1 MVTLLIDQVLP
12 SYDYAIVHASVF
24 HTPPEA
30 CFRAACELDVL
41 RNPLVRT
48 LIRARSLATPSQR
61 PRRLRVLDMAG
72 PPLNWLTLA
81 EGAGSEIVL
90 GQLSRPWAADA
101 ASPTQPRTAEEFA
114 AFDRPGFAK
123 IALSLRAD
131 PYGAASAILTVE
143 TRVALTD
150 ADSRRRFRRYW
161 RMVRP
166 ASELIRRLA
175 FRQIAADLAAPRA
188 DVRGEIDILRP
199 TDIVFDTVAD
209 ERNEPHFNP
218 RLHRVEKAT
227 PGPVGVGTTF
237 RAETTTMGRSV
248 PMTIEYT
255 DFQRPHRLGSVTHMQ
270 AMDIEG
276 ALTFDPTS
284 EGTRMSW
291 AWNLHP
297 HGAAALIH
305 PLVVA
310 VGRRQERAIWGELKR
325 YLEDNQQ
332 ASGQKGDA

>member
-1 MVTLLIDQVLP
+1 MT
-12 SYDYAIVHASVF
+12 
-24 HTPPEA
+24 
-30 CFRAACELDVL
+30 
-41 RNPLVRT
+41 
-48 LIRARSLATPSQR
+48 
-61 PRRLRVLDMAG
+61 G

-81 EGAGSEIVL
+81 DSADSELVL
-90 GQLSRPWAADA
+90 VQLSRPWAADA

-123 IALSLRAD
+123 IALSLRAV
-131 PYGAASAILTVE
+131 PYGAASAILTTE

-175 FRQIAADLAAPRA
+175 FRQLAADLAAPRA
-188 DVRGEIDILRP
+188 DVQGQIDIKRP
-199 TDIVFDTVAD
+199 TDVVFDTVAD
-209 ERNEPHFNP
+209 ERNEPHYNP
-218 RLHRVEKAT
+218 RLHGVEKTTA
-227 PGPVGVGTTF
+227 GPVGVGTTF
-237 RAETTTMGRSV
+237 RAETTTMGRTV
-248 PMTIEYT
+248 PMIIEYS
-255 DFQRPHRLGSVTHMQ
+255 DFQRSHRLGSVTHLQ
-270 AMDIEG
+270 TMDIDG
-276 ALTFDPTS
+276 ALTFDPTP

-297 HGAAALIH
+297 HGVAALIH

-325 YLEDNQQ
+325 YLED
-332 ASGQKGDA
+332 DHRD